1 MKKIIALWVL
11 IVFSVGMV
19 FTVAQ
24 EDSSKTNIDVVKR
37 IEISDYYGMTS
48 LLVNLHLEL
57 GRWVADEEW
66 IFYVVDLLNQMK
78 YYAGLD
84 IIDYLWYSFD
94 VEKSLDSV
102 LFDISDMLQKSLSAR
117 VELEKNLTVL
127 EQNRLACDEDKEVT
141 DKNFSM
147 ALKDLDSKWMELNLD
162 KSLEFANCALDAR
175 IYFNAQDK
183 ILDQLD
189 FYYEVLEKKYS
200 YFHGNRAD
208 IISHYPEIL
217 YNLSK

>member
-1 MKKIIALWVL
+1 
-11 IVFSVGMV
+11 
-19 FTVAQ
+19 
-24 EDSSKTNIDVVKR
+24 
-37 IEISDYYGMTS
+37 
-48 LLVNLHLEL
+48 
-57 GRWVADEEW
+57 
-66 IFYVVDLLNQMK
+66 
-78 YYAGLD
+78 
-84 IIDYLWYSFD
+84 
-94 VEKSLDSV
+94 
-102 LFDISDMLQKSLSAR
+102 
-117 VELEKNLTVL
+117 
-127 EQNRLACDEDKEVT
+127 
-141 DKNFSM
+141 
-147 ALKDLDSKWMELNLD
+147 MELNLD